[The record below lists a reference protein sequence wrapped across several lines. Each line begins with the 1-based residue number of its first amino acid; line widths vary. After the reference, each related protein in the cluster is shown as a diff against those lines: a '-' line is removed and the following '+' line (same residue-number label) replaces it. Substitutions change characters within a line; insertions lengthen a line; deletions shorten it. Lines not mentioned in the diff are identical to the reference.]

1 MAFDAIFEPI
11 TIGSQ
16 TIRNRVVSTAHA
28 EVHATDGGMTTERY
42 VRYYEEKAKGGCGL
56 CICGGSSVVSI
67 DSPQAWWSSVNLST
81 DRIIP
86 HFQNL
91 AEAVHRHG
99 GKIMIQIT
107 HMGRRSRW
115 DGHDWPTLVS
125 PSGIREPVHRSTCKT
140 IEEEE
145 IWRIVGDF
153 AQAARRAKEGGL
165 DGVEL
170 SAVHQ
175 HLIDQFWSPRV
186 NKREDAWGGTFEGR
200 MRFGLEVLKAV
211 RAEVGDDLVVGM
223 RICGDEF
230 HPDGLTHDDMKA
242 IAAYYDATGKVDF
255 FGVVGSGCDTH
266 NSLANVIPN
275 MSYPPEPFL
284 HLAAGIKEVV
294 SVPVI
299 HAQNIKDPTQANRI
313 LEGGYVDLVGMTRA
327 HIADPHLIAKI
338 KMGQVDQI
346 RQCVGANYCIDRQ
359 YQGLDV
365 LCIQNAATS
374 REYMGLP
381 HVISQSEGPRRRA
394 VVVGGGP
401 GGMEAA
407 RVLAERGHEVT
418 LFEAEDSL
426 GGQITLAARAPSRD
440 QIAGITRWYQLE
452 LARLKVDLRLGTRAD
467 VPTIDDLR
475 PDLVVLATGGRP
487 FLDQY
492 ADWGFDPDPEKSLVV
507 STWDILS
514 GKVTPGQNVLVFDS
528 ICEFS
533 GVSAA
538 DFLADKGARVEI
550 VTDDI
555 KPGAAVGGTTFPT
568 YYRSL
573 YEKEV
578 IMTSDLMLHE
588 VYREGA
594 SLVAVLE
601 NEYSGVQEER
611 VVDQIVVEN
620 GVRPDERLYLEMKEA
635 SLNRGQVD
643 LEALYAARPQP
654 CLAHLDAEGRSA
666 GDRSAGFVLFR
677 LGDGVAPRNV
687 HAAIYDALR
696 LCKDV

>member
-1 MAFDAIFEPI
+1 MSQFEALFRPLKI
-11 TIGSQ
+11 NQ
-16 TIRNRVVSTAHA
+16 LTIRNRVVSTAHA
-28 EVHATDGGMTTERY
+28 EVYATEGGMTTERY
-42 VRYYEEKAKGGCGL
+42 VKYYEEKAKGGCGL

-67 DSPQAWWSSVNLST
+67 DSPQSWWKSVNLST

-91 AEAVHRHG
+91 ADAVHKHG

-115 DGHDWPTLVS
+115 DGENWPNLMS
-125 PSGIREPVHRSTCKT
+125 PSGIREPVHRATCKT

-145 IWRIVGDF
+145 IWRVIGDF

-186 NKREDAWGGTFEGR
+186 NKRTDQWGGTFENR
-200 MRFGLEVLKAV
+200 MRFGMEVLKAV
-211 RAEVGDDLVVGM
+211 RAEVGRDFVVGI

-230 HPDGLTHDDMKA
+230 HPDGLSHDDMKQ
-242 IAAYYDATGKVDF
+242 IAKYYNDTGELDF

-266 NSLANVIPN
+266 NTLANVIPN

-294 SVPVI
+294 DVPVI
-299 HAQNIKDPTQANRI
+299 HAQNIKDPNQAERI
-313 LEGGYVDLVGMTRA
+313 LQAGYVDFVGMTRA

-338 KMGQVDQI
+338 KMNQVDQI

-374 REYMGLP
+374 REHMGVP
-381 HVISQSEGPRRRA
+381 HVIEKTQGPVRK
-394 VVVGGGP
+394 VLVIGGGP

-407 RVLAERGHEVT
+407 RVAAERGHEVT
-418 LFEAEDSL
+418 LFEKEEAL
-426 GGQITLAARAPSRD
+426 GGQITLAAQAPQRD
-440 QIAGITRWYQLE
+440 QIAGITRWYALE
-452 LARLKVDLRLGTRAD
+452 LARLGVDLRFGVEANSELVREMKPD
-467 VPTIDDLR
+467 VCI
-475 PDLVVLATGGRP
+475 LATGGVP
-487 FLDQY
+487 FMEQNPE
-492 ADWGFDPDPEKSLVV
+492 WGFADGLVV

-514 GKVTPGQNVLVFDS
+514 GKVAPGNNVLVYDT

-533 GVSAA
+533 GMSAA
-538 DFLADKGARVEI
+538 DYLAAKGAQVEL

-555 KPGAAVGGTTFPT
+555 KPGVGIGGTTFPT

-573 YEKEV
+573 YEREV
-578 IMTSDLMLHE
+578 IMTSDLALHK
-588 VYREGA
+588 VYAEGDKK
-594 SLVAVLE
+594 VAVLE
-601 NEYSGVQEER
+601 NEYTGQMEER
-611 VVDQIVVEN
+611 VVDQIVIEN
-620 GVRPDERLYLEMKEA
+620 GTQPNEALYYELKA
-635 SLNRGQVD
+635 DSVNVGQID
-643 LEALYAARPQP
+643 LEALYECKAQP
-654 CLAHLDAEGRSA
+654 
-666 GDRSAGFVLFR
+666 VLQEQGKGMILWR
-677 LGDGVAPRNV
+677 LGDCVSQRNT

-696 LCKDV
+696 LCKDL

>member
-1 MAFDAIFEPI
+1 MSQFDALFQPI
-11 TIGSQ
+11 QIGKL

-28 EVHATDGGMTTERY
+28 EVYATDGGMTTDRY
-42 VRYYEEKAKGGCGL
+42 VKYYEEKAKGGCGL

-91 AEAVHRHG
+91 ADAVHKHG

-115 DGHDWPTLVS
+115 DGYHWSTLMS

-140 IEEEE
+140 IEPEE
-145 IWRIVGDF
+145 IQRIIGDY
-153 AQAARRAKEGGL
+153 AKAARRAKDGGL

-186 NKREDAWGGTFEGR
+186 NKRTDEWGGSFENR
-200 MRFGLEVLKAV
+200 MRFGMEVLKAV
-211 RAEVGDDLVVGM
+211 REEVGPDFVVGM

-230 HPDGLTHDDMKA
+230 HPDGLTHEDMKQ
-242 IAAYYDATGKVDF
+242 IAAYYDATGLVDF
-255 FGVVGSGCDTH
+255 FGVIGSGCDTH
-266 NSLANVIPN
+266 NTLANVIPN

-284 HLAAGIKEVV
+284 HLASGIKEVV
-294 SVPVI
+294 KVPVI
-299 HAQNIKDPTQANRI
+299 HAQNIKDPNQAQRI

-327 HIADPHLIAKI
+327 HIADPHIIAKI
-338 KMGQVDQI
+338 KMGQIDQI

-381 HVISQSEGPRRRA
+381 HIIEKTEGPVRKV

-401 GGMEAA
+401 AGMEAA
-407 RVLAERGHEVT
+407 RVAAERGHQVV
-418 LFEAEDSL
+418 LFEAQPQL
-426 GGQITLAARAPSRD
+426 GGQITLAAKAPQRD
-440 QIAGITRWYQLE
+440 QMAGITRWYQLE
-452 LARLKVDLRLGTRAD
+452 LARLQVDVRLNS
-467 VPTIDDLR
+467 
-475 PDLVVLATGGRP
+475 
-487 FLDQY
+487 Y
-492 ADWGFDPDPEKSLVV
+492 ADEAMIRAEQADIVILAVGGKPFVEQVPEWGADEGLIV
-507 STWDILS
+507 SSWDILD
-514 GKVTPGQNVLVFDS
+514 GKVAPGKNVLVYDT
-528 ICEFS
+528 ICEFTGMS
-533 GVSAA
+533 TA
-538 DFLADKGARVEI
+538 DYLSEKGSQVEL

-573 YEKEV
+573 YPKEV
-578 IMTSDLMLHE
+578 IMTPDLALHK
-588 VYREGA
+588 VYREGEQ
-594 SLVAVLE
+594 LVAVLE
-601 NEYSGVQEER
+601 NEYTGQLEER
-611 VVDQIVVEN
+611 VVDQVVVEN
-620 GVRPDERLYLEMKEA
+620 GVRPDEALYYALKPD
-635 SLNRGQVD
+635 SLNKGQIDV
-643 LEALYAARPQP
+643 EALYAIQPQP
-654 CLAHLDAEGRSA
+654 CLSESTD
-666 GDRSAGFVLFR
+666 GDTFLLFR
-677 LGDGVAPRNV
+677 IGDCTAPRNT

-696 LCKDV
+696 LCKDF

>member
-1 MAFDAIFEPI
+1 MAFDAIFQPI
-11 TIGSQ
+11 EIGKL

-28 EVHATDGGMTTERY
+28 EVYATDGGMTTERY

-67 DSPQAWWSSVNLST
+67 DSPQGWWSSVNLAT

-91 AEAVHRHG
+91 ADAVHKHG

-115 DGHDWPTLVS
+115 DGFNWTTLLS

-145 IWRIVGDF
+145 IWRIIGDF
-153 AQAARRAKEGGL
+153 AQAARRAKAGGL

-186 NKREDAWGGTFEGR
+186 NKREDEWGGSFENR
-200 MRFGLEVLKAV
+200 MRFGMEVLKAV
-211 RAEVGDDLVVGM
+211 RAEVGDDFVVGM

-230 HPDGLTHDDMKA
+230 HPDGLSHDDMKQ
-242 IAAYYDATGKVDF
+242 IATYYDATGQVDF

-275 MSYPPEPFL
+275 MSFPPEPFL

-294 SVPVI
+294 KVPVI
-299 HAQNIKDPTQANRI
+299 HAQNIKDPNQAQRI

-338 KMGQVDQI
+338 KMGQIDQI
-346 RQCVGANYCIDRQ
+346 KQCVGANYCIDRQ

-381 HVISQSEGPRRRA
+381 HIIEKSEGPKRKV

-407 RVLAERGHEVT
+407 RVAAERGHDVT
-418 LFEAEDSL
+418 LFEVAEAL
-426 GGQITLAARAPSRD
+426 GGQITIAAQAPQRD

-452 LARLKVDLRLGTRAD
+452 LARLNVDLRLGTRAD
-467 VPTIDDLR
+467 EATLLDLR
-475 PDLVVLATGGRP
+475 PDIVVLATGGQP
-487 FLDQY
+487 FLSQVPGWAY
-492 ADWGFDPDPEKSLVV
+492 SEDPAESLVV
-507 STWDILS
+507 STWDVLS
-514 GKVTPGQNVLVFDS
+514 GKVAPGKNVLIFDA

-538 DFLADKGARVEI
+538 DYLADKGAKVEI

-578 IMTSDLMLHE
+578 IMTSDLALHK
-588 VYREGA
+588 VYREGD

-601 NEYSGVQEER
+601 NEYTGALEER
-611 VVDQIVVEN
+611 VVDQVVVEN
-620 GVRPDERLYLEMKEA
+620 GVRPDEALYFALKA
-635 SLNRGQVD
+635 QSRNKGQLD
-643 LEALYAARPQP
+643 LEALYAIQPQP
-654 CLAHLDAEGRSA
+654 CLVEERGQEG
-666 GDRSAGFVLFR
+666 DGFLLFR
-677 LGDGVAPRNV
+677 LGDCTAPRNI

-696 LCKDV
+696 ICKDF

>member
-1 MAFDAIFEPI
+1 MAYEALFKPI
-11 TIGSQ
+11 QIGKL

-28 EVHATDGGMTTERY
+28 EVYATDGGMTTERY
-42 VRYYEEKAKGGCGL
+42 VKYYEEKSKGGVGL
-56 CICGGSSVVSI
+56 AICGGSSPVSI
-67 DSPQAWWSSVNLST
+67 DSPQQWWSSVNVST

-91 AEAVHRHG
+91 ADAVHKHG

-115 DGHDWPTLVS
+115 DGHHWSTLLS
-125 PSGIREPVHRSTCKT
+125 PSGIREPVHRATCKT

-145 IWRIVGDF
+145 IWRIIGDF
-153 AQAARRAKEGGL
+153 AQGARRVKESGL
-165 DGVEL
+165 DGCEL

-186 NKREDAWGGTFEGR
+186 NKRTDQWGGSFENR
-200 MRFGLEVLKAV
+200 MRFGMEVLKAV
-211 RAEVGDDLVVGM
+211 RAEVGDDFCVGM

-230 HPDGLTHDDMKA
+230 HPDGLSQDDMKQ
-242 IAAYYDATGKVDF
+242 IAAYYDATGMVDF

-266 NSLANVIPN
+266 DTLANVIPN

-299 HAQNIKDPTQANRI
+299 HAQNIKDPTQAERV

-327 HIADPHLIAKI
+327 HIADPHLIAKV
-338 KMGQVDQI
+338 KAGNVDRI

-381 HVISQSEGPRRRA
+381 HVIEKTSGQRRHV

-407 RVLAERGHEVT
+407 RVAAERGHDVT
-418 LFEAEDSL
+418 LFEAEPQL
-426 GGQITLAARAPSRD
+426 GGQITLAAKAPQRD
-440 QIAGITRWYQLE
+440 QIAGITRWYEME
-452 LARLKVDLRLGTRAD
+452 LSRLGVDIRLEARAD
-467 VPTIDDLR
+467 DAMIRDR
-475 PDLVVLATGGRP
+475 QPDVVVLANGGHP
-487 FLDQY
+487 FLEQVPE
-492 ADWGFDPDPEKSLVV
+492 WGAEEGLVV
-507 STWDILS
+507 SSWDILS
-514 GKVTPGQNVLVFDS
+514 GKIEPGKNVLIFDTM
-528 ICEFS
+528 CEFS
-533 GVSAA
+533 GMSTA
-538 DFLADKGARVEI
+538 DYCASQGATVEI
-550 VTDDI
+550 VTDDT
-555 KPGAAVGGTTFPT
+555 KPGVAIGGTTFPT

-573 YEKEV
+573 YQNAV
-578 IMTSDLMLHE
+578 VMTGDLALQK
-588 VYREGA
+588 VYREGDK
-594 SLVAVLE
+594 LVALLE
-601 NEYSGVQEER
+601 NEYTGEFEER
-611 VVDQIVVEN
+611 VVDQVIVEN
-620 GVRPDERLYLEMKEA
+620 GVRPDESLYYALKER
-635 SLNRGQVD
+635 SRNRGQID
-643 LEALYAARPQP
+643 LKALYAIKPQP
-654 CLAHLDAEGRSA
+654 TLSESGEFA
-666 GDRSAGFVLFR
+666 LFR
-677 LGDGVAPRNV
+677 LGDCVAPRNT

-696 LCKDV
+696 LLKDL

>member
-1 MAFDAIFEPI
+1 MAFEALFKPI
-11 TIGSQ
+11 QIGNQ

-28 EVHATDGGMTTERY
+28 EVHATDGGMTTDRY
-42 VRYYEEKAKGGCGL
+42 VKYYEEKAKGGCGL
-56 CICGGSSVVSI
+56 CICGGSSIVSI
-67 DSPQAWWSSVNLST
+67 DSPQGWWSSVNLST

-86 HFQNL
+86 YFQNL
-91 AEAVHRHG
+91 ADAVHKHG

-115 DGHDWPTLVS
+115 DGFDWSTLVS

-140 IEEEE
+140 IEVEE
-145 IWRIVGDF
+145 IWRIIGDF

-186 NKREDAWGGTFEGR
+186 NKRTDEWGGSFENR
-200 MRFGLEVLKAV
+200 MRFGMEVIKAV
-211 RAEVGDDLVVGM
+211 RAEVGNDFVVGL
-223 RICGDEF
+223 RITGDEF
-230 HPDGLTHDDMKA
+230 HPDGLDHEEMKR
-242 IAAYYDATGKVDF
+242 IAAYHDATGMIDY
-255 FGVVGSGCDTH
+255 FGVIGSGCDTH
-266 NSLANVIPN
+266 NTLANVIPN
-275 MSYPPEPFL
+275 MSFPPEPFL
-284 HLAAGIKEVV
+284 HLASGIKEVV
-294 SVPVI
+294 NVPVI
-299 HAQNIKDPTQANRI
+299 HAQNIKDPNQAQRI

-327 HIADPHLIAKI
+327 HIADPHIIAKI
-338 KMGQVDQI
+338 KMGQIDQI
-346 RQCVGANYCIDRQ
+346 KQCVGANYCIDRQ

-365 LCIQNAATS
+365 LCIQNAATA

-381 HVISQSEGPRRRA
+381 HIVEKSEGPKRKI
-394 VVVGGGP
+394 VIVGGGP

-407 RVLAERGHEVT
+407 HVCAKRGHDVT
-418 LFEAEDSL
+418 LFEAQDQL
-426 GGQITLAARAPSRD
+426 GGQITLASKAPQRD

-452 LARLKVDLRLGTRAD
+452 LARLEIDLRLNTRAD
-467 VPTIDDLR
+467 EATIADLR
-475 PDLVVLATGGRP
+475 PDIVILATGGQP
-487 FLDQY
+487 FLSQVPE
-492 ADWGFDPDPEKSLVV
+492 WGYDSDLGKSLVV

-514 GKVTPGQNVLVFDS
+514 GSVAPGKNVLVYDT

-538 DFLADKGARVEI
+538 DYLADKGSKVEI

-578 IMTSDLMLHE
+578 IMTSDLALHK
-588 VYREGA
+588 VYREGD

-601 NEYSGVQEER
+601 NEYSGALEER
-611 VVDQIVVEN
+611 VVDQVVVEN
-620 GVRPDERLYLEMKEA
+620 GVRPDEALYYSLKEQ
-635 SLNRGQVD
+635 SRNKGQTD
-643 LEALYAARPQP
+643 IKALYAIKPQP
-654 CLAHLDAEGRSA
+654 CLSES
-666 GDRSAGFVLFR
+666 GDGFVLFR
-677 LGDGVAPRNV
+677 LGDCTAPRNT

-696 LCKDV
+696 LCKDF

>member
-1 MAFDAIFEPI
+1 MAFDALFQPI
-11 TIGSQ
+11 EIGKL

-28 EVHATDGGMTTERY
+28 EVYATDGGMTTERY

-67 DSPQAWWSSVNLST
+67 DSPQGWWSSVNLST

-91 AEAVHRHG
+91 ADAVHKHG

-115 DGHDWPTLVS
+115 DGFDWTSLMS

-140 IEEEE
+140 IEVEE
-145 IWRIVGDF
+145 IQRIIADF

-186 NKREDAWGGTFEGR
+186 NKRTDEWGGSFEGR
-200 MRFGLEVLKAV
+200 MKFGLEVLKAV
-211 RAEVGDDLVVGM
+211 RAEVGDDFVVGM

-230 HPDGLTHDDMKA
+230 HPDGLSHDDMKQ
-242 IAAYYDATGKVDF
+242 IAAYYDATGLLDF
-255 FGVVGSGCDTH
+255 FGVIGSGCDTH

-284 HLAAGIKEVV
+284 HLASGIKEVV
-294 SVPVI
+294 SIPVI
-299 HAQNIKDPTQANRI
+299 HAQNIKDPNQAERI
-313 LEGGYVDLVGMTRA
+313 LEGGYVDMVGMTRA
-327 HIADPHLIAKI
+327 HIADPHIIAKI
-338 KMGQVDQI
+338 KMGQLDQI
-346 RQCVGANYCIDRQ
+346 KQCVGANYCIDRQ

-381 HVISQSEGPRRRA
+381 HQIEKTSGPVRKVVI
-394 VVVGGGP
+394 VGGGP
-401 GGMEAA
+401 AGMEAA
-407 RVLAERGHEVT
+407 RVCAERGHDVT
-418 LFEAEDSL
+418 LFEAKEEL
-426 GGQITLAARAPSRD
+426 GGQITTASKAPQRD

-467 VPTIDDLR
+467 EATIHDLR
-475 PDLVVLATGGRP
+475 ADVVILAVGGRP
-487 FLDQY
+487 FMEQFES
-492 ADWGFDPDPEKSLVV
+492 WGYDEDPAKSLIV
-507 STWDILS
+507 SSWDVLD
-514 GKVTPGQNVLVFDS
+514 GRVAPGSNVLIYDS

-533 GVSAA
+533 GVSVA
-538 DFLADKGARVEI
+538 DYLADKGARVEI

-573 YEKEV
+573 YAKEV
-578 IMTSDLMLHE
+578 VMTSDMVLHE
-588 VYREGA
+588 VYREGEG
-594 SLVAVLE
+594 LVAVLE
-601 NEYSGVQEER
+601 NEYTGTLEER

-620 GVRPDERLYLEMKEA
+620 GVRPDEALYYAFKDG
-635 SLNRGQVD
+635 SLNKGQIDV
-643 LEALYAARPQP
+643 ESLYAIKPQP
-654 CLAHLDAEGRSA
+654 CLSQATEGN
-666 GDRSAGFVLFR
+666 DYLLFR
-677 LGDGVAPRNV
+677 LGDCNAPRNT

-696 LCKDV
+696 LCKDF

>member
-1 MAFDAIFEPI
+1 MAFDAIFQPI
-11 TIGSQ
+11 QIGNL

-28 EVHATDGGMTTERY
+28 EVHATDGGMTTDRY
-42 VRYYEEKAKGGCGL
+42 VKYYEEKAKGGCGL
-56 CICGGSSVVSI
+56 CICGGSSIVSI

-91 AEAVHRHG
+91 ADAVHKHG

-115 DGHDWPTLVS
+115 DGFDWPTLVS

-145 IWRIVGDF
+145 IWRIIGDF

-186 NKREDAWGGTFEGR
+186 NKRTDQWGGSFENR
-200 MRFGLEVLKAV
+200 MRFGMEVLKAV
-211 RAEVGDDLVVGM
+211 RAEVGDDFAVGM

-230 HPDGLTHDDMKA
+230 HPDGLSHDDMKQ
-242 IAAYYDATGKVDF
+242 IAAYYDATGQVDF

-266 NSLANVIPN
+266 DTLANVIPN
-275 MSYPPEPFL
+275 MSFPPEPFL

-294 SVPVI
+294 SAPVI
-299 HAQNIKDPTQANRI
+299 HAQNIKDPNQASRI

-346 RQCVGANYCIDRQ
+346 KQCVGANYCIDRQ

-374 REYMGLP
+374 REYLGLP
-381 HVISQSEGPRRRA
+381 HIIEASEGPKRKV

-407 RVLAERGHEVT
+407 RVAAERGHDVT
-418 LFEAEDSL
+418 LFEAAEQL
-426 GGQITLAARAPSRD
+426 GGQITTAAKAPQRD

-452 LARLKVDLRLGTRAD
+452 LVRLGIDLRLGTRAD
-467 VPTIDDLR
+467 EATILDLR
-475 PDLVVLATGGRP
+475 PDIVVLATGGRP
-487 FLDQY
+487 NLEQY
-492 ADWGFDPDPEKSLVV
+492 PEWGYAESSEESLVV
-507 STWDILS
+507 STWDILD
-514 GKVTPGQNVLVFDS
+514 GRVEPGNNVLIYDAM
-528 ICEFS
+528 CEFA
-533 GVSAA
+533 GMSAA
-538 DFLADKGARVEI
+538 DYLADKGAKVEI

-578 IMTSDLMLHE
+578 IMTSDLMLHR
-588 VYREGA
+588 VYREGDA
-594 SLVAVLE
+594 LVAVLE
-601 NEYSGVQEER
+601 NEYTGTQEER
-611 VVDQIVVEN
+611 VVDQVVVEN
-620 GVRPDERLYLEMKEA
+620 GVRPDEALYYALKPR
-635 SLNRGQVD
+635 SRNKGQVD
-643 LEALYAARPQP
+643 LEALYAIQPQP
-654 CLAHLDAEGRSA
+654 ALAEEGE
-666 GDRSAGFVLFR
+666 GPLLFR
-677 LGDGVAPRNV
+677 LGDCTAPRNT

-696 LCKDV
+696 LCKDF

>member
-1 MAFDAIFEPI
+1 M
-11 TIGSQ
+11 SQ
-16 TIRNRVVSTAHA
+16 FGALFQPMKINQLTIRNRVVSTAHA
-28 EVHATDGGMTTERY
+28 EVYATDGGMTTDRY

-67 DSPQAWWSSVNLST
+67 DSPQSWWQSVNLST

-91 AEAVHRHG
+91 ADAVHKHG

-115 DGHDWPTLVS
+115 DGENWPTLMS
-125 PSGIREPVHRSTCKT
+125 PSGIREPVHRATCKT
-140 IEEEE
+140 IEVEE
-145 IWRIVGDF
+145 IRRVIGDF
-153 AQAARRAKEGGL
+153 AKAAARAKAGGL

-186 NKREDAWGGTFEGR
+186 NKRTDEWGGSFENR
-200 MRFGLEVLKAV
+200 MRFGMEVLKAV
-211 RAEVGDDLVVGM
+211 RAEVGRDFVVGM

-230 HPDGLTHDDMKA
+230 HPDGLSHEDMKE
-242 IAAYYDATGKVDF
+242 IAAYYDATGLLDF

-266 NSLANVIPN
+266 NTLANVIPN

-299 HAQNIKDPTQANRI
+299 HAQNIKDPNQAQRI
-313 LEGGYVDLVGMTRA
+313 LEAGYVDFVGMTRA
-327 HIADPHLIAKI
+327 HIADPHIIAKI
-338 KMGQVDQI
+338 KNNQIDQI

-374 REYMGLP
+374 REYQNMP
-381 HVISQSEGPRRRA
+381 HIIEPTSGPVRKV

-407 RVLAERGHEVT
+407 RVAAERGHKVT
-418 LFEAEDSL
+418 LFEAEAAL
-426 GGQITLAARAPSRD
+426 GGQITTASKAPQRD
-440 QIAGITRWYQLE
+440 QIAGITRWYALE
-452 LARLKVDLRLGTRAD
+452 LARLGVDIQFNTRAD
-467 VPTIDDLR
+467 ASLLRDQGADLII
-475 PDLVVLATGGRP
+475 LATGATP
-487 FLDQY
+487 FLDQVP
-492 ADWGFDPDPEKSLVV
+492 DWGAEEGLVV
-507 STWDILS
+507 SSWDILD
-514 GKVTPGQNVLVFDS
+514 GKVEPGKNVLVYDT

-533 GVSAA
+533 GMSAA
-538 DFLADKGARVEI
+538 DYLAQKGSLVEL

-555 KPGAAVGGTTFPT
+555 KPGVGVGGTTFPT

-573 YEKEV
+573 YDKEV
-578 IMTSDLMLHE
+578 ILTSDLILE
-588 VYREGA
+588 KVYREGDQ
-594 SLVAVLE
+594 LVALLA
-601 NEYSGVQEER
+601 NEYTGQEEER
-611 VVDQIVVEN
+611 VVDQVVIEN
-620 GVRPDERLYLEMKEA
+620 GTHPDESLYYALKDD
-635 SLNRGQVD
+635 SINRGQID
-643 LEALYAARPQP
+643 IEALYAGTVQP
-654 CLAHLDAEGRSA
+654 VLAQLDANPGS
-666 GDRSAGFVLFR
+666 GYVLWR
-677 LGDGVAPRNV
+677 LGDCVAQRNV
-687 HAAIYDALR
+687 HAAIYDGLR
-696 LCKDV
+696 LCKDL

>member
-1 MAFDAIFEPI
+1 MAFDAIFQPI
-11 TIGSQ
+11 DIGKL

-67 DSPQAWWSSVNLST
+67 DSPQGWWSSVNLST

-91 AEAVHRHG
+91 ADAVHKHG

-115 DGHDWPTLVS
+115 DGFDWPTLLS

-145 IWRIVGDF
+145 IWRIIGDF

-186 NKREDAWGGTFEGR
+186 NKRTDQWGGSFENR
-200 MRFGLEVLKAV
+200 MRFGMEVLKAV
-211 RAEVGDDLVVGM
+211 RAEVGDDFVVGM

-230 HPDGLTHDDMKA
+230 HPDGLTQDDMKQ
-242 IAAYYDATGKVDF
+242 IATYYDATGQVDF

-266 NSLANVIPN
+266 NTLANVIPN

-284 HLAAGIKEVV
+284 HLAAGIKEIV

-299 HAQNIKDPTQANRI
+299 HAQNIKDPNQAQRI

-338 KMGQVDQI
+338 KMNQIDQI
-346 RQCVGANYCIDRQ
+346 KQCVGANYCIDRQ

-381 HVISQSEGPRRRA
+381 HIIEKSDGPVRKV

-407 RVLAERGHEVT
+407 RVAAERGHDVV
-418 LFEAEDSL
+418 LFEAAEQL
-426 GGQITLAARAPSRD
+426 GGQITIAAQAPQRD

-452 LARLKVDLRLGTRAD
+452 LARLSVDVRLGTRAD
-467 VPTIDDLR
+467 ADELTAMQADI
-475 PDLVVLATGGRP
+475 VVLATGGQP
-487 FLDQY
+487 FLEQY
-492 ADWGFDPDPEKSLVV
+492 PDWGYSDDPQESLVV
-507 STWDILS
+507 SSWDILS
-514 GKVTPGQNVLVFDS
+514 GSVAPGNNVLLYDT
-528 ICEFS
+528 ICEFA

-538 DFLADKGARVEI
+538 DYLADKGAKVEI

-578 IMTSDLMLHE
+578 IMTSDMMLHK
-588 VYREGA
+588 VYREGDQ
-594 SLVAVLE
+594 LVAVLE
-601 NEYSGVQEER
+601 NEYTGQQEER
-611 VVDQIVVEN
+611 VVDQVVVEN
-620 GVRPDERLYLEMKEA
+620 GVRPDEALYYALKQQ
-635 SLNRGQVD
+635 SRNHGQVD
-643 LEALYAARPQP
+643 LEALYAADPQP
-654 CLAHLDAEGRSA
+654 SLSENGEG
-666 GDRSAGFVLFR
+666 FLLFR
-677 LGDGVAPRNV
+677 LGDCNAPRNT

-696 LCKDV
+696 ICKDF

>member
-1 MAFDAIFEPI
+1 MAFEAIFQPI
-11 TIGSQ
+11 EIGKL

-67 DSPQAWWSSVNLST
+67 DSPQGWWSSVNLST

-91 AEAVHRHG
+91 ADAVHRHG

-115 DGHDWPTLVS
+115 DGFDWPTLLS

-145 IWRIVGDF
+145 IWRVVGDF

-186 NKREDAWGGTFEGR
+186 NKRTDQWGGSFENR
-200 MRFGLEVLKAV
+200 MRFGMEVLKAV
-211 RAEVGDDLVVGM
+211 RAEVGDDFVVGM

-230 HPDGLTHDDMKA
+230 HPDGLNQDDMKQ

-266 NSLANVIPN
+266 NTLANVIPN

-299 HAQNIKDPTQANRI
+299 HAQNIKDPNQAQRI

-327 HIADPHLIAKI
+327 HIADPHIIAKI
-338 KMGQVDQI
+338 KMNQVDQI
-346 RQCVGANYCIDRQ
+346 KQCVGANYCIDRQ

-381 HVISQSEGPRRRA
+381 HIIEKSAGPKRKI

-407 RVLAERGHEVT
+407 RVAAERGHDVVLYEGG
-418 LFEAEDSL
+418 AEL
-426 GGQITLAARAPSRD
+426 GGQITIAAQAPQRD

-452 LARLKVDLRLGTRAD
+452 LARLKVDVRLNTRAD
-467 VPTIDDLR
+467 AAELSAIQADV
-475 PDLVVLATGGRP
+475 VVLATGGQP
-487 FLDQY
+487 FLDQTPE
-492 ADWGFDPDPEKSLVV
+492 WGYSPVAEDSLVV
-507 STWDILS
+507 SSWDILS
-514 GKVTPGQNVLVFDS
+514 GKVAPGNNVLIYDT
-528 ICEFS
+528 ICEFA

-538 DFLADKGARVEI
+538 DFLADKGAKVEI

-578 IMTSDLMLHE
+578 IMTSDMMLHK
-588 VYREGA
+588 VYREGDQ
-594 SLVAVLE
+594 LVAVLE
-601 NEYSGVQEER
+601 NEYTGQQEER
-611 VVDQIVVEN
+611 VVDQVVVEN
-620 GVRPDERLYLEMKEA
+620 GVRPDETLYYALKEQA
-635 SLNRGQVD
+635 RNHGQLD
-643 LEALYAARPQP
+643 LEALYAAQAQP
-654 CLAHLDAEGRSA
+654 CLSSEGE
-666 GDRSAGFVLFR
+666 GYLLFR
-677 LGDGVAPRNV
+677 LGDCTAPRNI

-696 LCKDV
+696 ICKDF

>member
-1 MAFDAIFEPI
+1 MAFEALFQPI
-11 TIGSQ
+11 KIGNQ

-28 EVHATDGGMTTERY
+28 EVYATDGGMTTERY
-42 VRYYEEKAKGGCGL
+42 VKYYEEKAKGGCGL
-56 CICGGSSVVSI
+56 CICGGSSIVSI

-91 AEAVHRHG
+91 ADAVHKHG

-115 DGHDWPTLVS
+115 DGFNWSTLVS

-140 IEEEE
+140 IEEED

-186 NKREDAWGGTFEGR
+186 NKRTDEWGGSFENR
-200 MRFGLEVLKAV
+200 MRFGMEVLKAV
-211 RAEVGDDLVVGM
+211 RAEVGDNFVVGM
-223 RICGDEF
+223 RITGDEF
-230 HPDGLTHDDMKA
+230 HPDGLTHDDMKQ
-242 IAAYYDATGKVDF
+242 IAAYYDATGMVDF

-266 NSLANVIPN
+266 NTLANVIPN
-275 MSYPPEPFL
+275 MAYPPEPFL

-299 HAQNIKDPTQANRI
+299 HAQNIKDPNQAQRI

-327 HIADPHLIAKI
+327 HIADPHFIAKI
-338 KMGQVDQI
+338 KMDQVDQI
-346 RQCVGANYCIDRQ
+346 KQCVGANYCIDRQ

-374 REYMGLP
+374 REYMGVP
-381 HVISQSEGPRRRA
+381 HIVEKSEGPKRKV

-407 RVLAERGHEVT
+407 RVSAERGHDVT
-418 LFEAEDSL
+418 LFEAAEQL
-426 GGQITLAARAPSRD
+426 GGQITLASKAPQRD

-452 LARLKVDLRLGTRAD
+452 LARLGVDQRLGTRAD
-467 VPTIDDLR
+467 DATIADLR
-475 PDLVVLATGGRP
+475 PDIVILATGGQP
-487 FLDQY
+487 FLSQVPEWGY
-492 ADWGFDPDPEKSLVV
+492 AELREESLVV

-514 GKVTPGQNVLVFDS
+514 GAVEPGKNVLIYDT
-528 ICEFS
+528 ICEFA

-538 DFLADKGARVEI
+538 DYLADKGAKVEI

-578 IMTSDLMLHE
+578 IMTSDLALHK
-588 VYREGA
+588 VYREGD

-601 NEYSGVQEER
+601 NEYTGAQEER

-620 GVRPDERLYLEMKEA
+620 GVRPDESLYYALK
-635 SLNRGQVD
+635 GQSRNKGQID
-643 LEALYAARPQP
+643 IEALYAIQPQP
-654 CLAHLDAEGRSA
+654 CLSESGEGYL
-666 GDRSAGFVLFR
+666 LFR
-677 LGDGVAPRNV
+677 LGDCTAPRNT

-696 LCKDV
+696 LCKDF